1 MGKYELIATAALL
14 CNFSSFGTLLYNVS
28 ITHDTGTL
36 TYTWFYINILAQ
48 VLMIIYAVLNKAY
61 GIYIPTAFLLAGL
74 LYMLYI
80 KSTFPSGQAKG
91 LSRSKVTRLAAP
103 EGLLREPNWESN
115 MESKTGMKEEPK
127 NETKNMFTDFLFN
140 LNDKKVDEGFIY

>member
-28 ITHDTGTL
+28 ITHNTTTL
-36 TYTWFYINILAQ
+36 TYTWFYTNILAQ

-61 GIYIPTAFLLAGL
+61 GIYIPTTFLLAGL

-80 KSTFPSGQAKG
+80 KSTFNDAPLG
-91 LSRSKVTRLAAP
+91 RPKV
-103 EGLLREPNWESN
+103 EPNWETKR
-115 MESKTGMKEEPK
+115 ESKKEPK
-127 NETKNMFTDFLFN
+127 KEPKSESNNMFTDFLFN

>member
-28 ITHDTGTL
+28 ITHNTTTL
-36 TYTWFYINILAQ
+36 TYSWFYTNILAQ

-61 GIYIPTAFLLAGL
+61 GIYIPTTFLLAGL

-80 KSTFPSGQAKG
+80 KTTFPSGQVKD
-91 LSRSKVTRLAAP
+91 LPRSKV
-103 EGLLREPNWESN
+103 EPNWETKK
-115 MESKTGMKEEPK
+115 ES
-127 NETKNMFTDFLFN
+127 KNMFTDFLFN
-140 LNDKKVDEGFIY
+140 LNNKKVDEGFIY

>member
-1 MGKYELIATAALL
+1 MGKYEIIATAALL

-36 TYTWFYINILAQ
+36 TYSWFYINILAQ

-80 KSTFPSGQAKG
+80 KSTFNDAPLG
-91 LSRSKVTRLAAP
+91 RPKVTRLTDP
-103 EGLLREPNWESN
+103 EGLLREPKSEPKKESN
-115 MESKTGMKEEPK
+115 
-127 NETKNMFTDFLFN
+127 NMFTDFLFN
-140 LNDKKVDEGFIY
+140 LNNKKVDEGFIY